1 MLVKRFPFFPII
13 KKKICNMAK
22 IFRNEFP
29 FFISKD
35 IKIRNRSLA
44 WGIEYT
50 VAQCTD
56 TPNFIFAIKQ

>member
-1 MLVKRFPFFPII
+1 MNFL
-13 KKKICNMAK
+13 
-22 IFRNEFP
+22 

-56 TPNFIFAIKQ
+56 TPNSIFAIKQGCLGKTLEVNKSLIAQQA